1 LCFRCYAVVADPFI
15 AEDTKVVATATGSV
29 IATTISPAWASA
41 IASRLSGQKGALLR
55 LVATANGQA
64 TRAQIDRE
72 IADLCLAGL
81 RYTGAGQPQFDRA
94 IAEQILN
101 LAKNRR

>member
-1 LCFRCYAVVADPFI
+1 VADPFI
-15 AEDTKVVATATGSV
+15 AEGTKVVATATGTV
-29 IATTISPAWASA
+29 IASTISPEWAQA
-41 IASRLSGQKGALLR
+41 IAARLSGKKGALLR

-64 TRAQIDRE
+64 AAAARAQIDRE

-81 RYTGAGQPQFDRA
+81 RYTGAGQPQFDRV

-101 LAKNRR
+101 LASKRR